1 VVLNYLNVDRQK
13 AAQVTLGR
21 TVTTN
26 TSIPMDHW
34 VATQE
39 NGVINAIY
47 FVLGTDKFVRLDRSS
62 TSVLSDTEL
71 VALAVKLGTKMKDF
85 K

>member
-1 VVLNYLNVDRQK
+1 
-13 AAQVTLGR
+13 
-21 TVTTN
+21 
-26 TSIPMDHW
+26 
-34 VATQE
+34 
-39 NGVINAIY
+39 
-47 FVLGTDKFVRLDRSS
+47 VRLDRSS